1 MKELS
6 DESLEAEKIYF
17 EKKAAARRALLEEQM
32 TKVLEHKQFD
42 DGELWDDVWFGD
54 QDELTLVR
62 RNKSD
67 SLFSISI
74 ARDGETDID
83 QMVSI
88 YLVPEEIPMLITSL
102 QHLLAKDKK

>member
-32 TKVLEHKQFD
+32 NKVMEHLD
-42 DGELWDDVWFGD
+42 SNDEELWDDVWFGN

-62 RNKSD
+62 RSD
-67 SLFSISI
+67 GIFTI
-74 ARDGETDID
+74 ACAVDGETDID
-83 QMVSI
+83 KMQSV
-88 YLVPEEIPMLITSL
+88 YLTPSEIPMLISAL
-102 QHLLAKDKK
+102 QHLLAKDAK